1 MTDIHTHTLYGLDDG
16 SEGFEMS
23 LKMLSMA
30 SKGGTKNII
39 LTPHCNIP
47 GGYLNYMNSTIADRF
62 ERLKAAAKEFVPDI
76 NLYLGMEVYASNDIP
91 ELLRRGMAI
100 TLNRS
105 RYLLVEFNFGESP
118 MYVFKVLQNIQ
129 RAGIVPV
136 LAHPERYV
144 FVQQEPYIVFDLVR
158 AGIIIQINRGSILGK
173 FGLRPKAAAD
183 YLLKSGMVHIVAS
196 DGHKSYSR
204 IPILYDAYAEVKR
217 NYGKEYADMLFKK
230 NPQNILLDK
239 SPAFLKAK
247 LRYGKEF

>member
-16 SEGFEMS
+16 SESFEMS

-47 GGYLNYMNSTIADRF
+47 GGYLNYMNSTIAGRF
-62 ERLKAAAKEFVPDI
+62 EKLKDAAKEFVPDI

-91 ELLRRGMAI
+91 ELIRRGMAI

-105 RYLLVEFNFGESP
+105 RYLLIEFNFEESP
-118 MYVFKVLQNIQ
+118 LYVFKVLQNIQ
-129 RAGIVPV
+129 KAGIVPV
-136 LAHPERYV
+136 LAHPERYA
-144 FVQQEPYIVFDLVR
+144 FVQQEPYIVHDLIR

-173 FGLRPKAAAD
+173 FGSQPKAAAD
-183 YLLKSGMVHIVAS
+183 YLLKHSMVHIVAS
-196 DGHKSYSR
+196 DGHRSYSR
-204 IPILYDAYAEVKR
+204 APVLYDAYAGVEKH
-217 NYGKEYADMLFKK
+217 YGKEYADMLFKE

-239 SPAFLKAK
+239 DPAFFKSK
-247 LRYGKEF
+247 IKTR